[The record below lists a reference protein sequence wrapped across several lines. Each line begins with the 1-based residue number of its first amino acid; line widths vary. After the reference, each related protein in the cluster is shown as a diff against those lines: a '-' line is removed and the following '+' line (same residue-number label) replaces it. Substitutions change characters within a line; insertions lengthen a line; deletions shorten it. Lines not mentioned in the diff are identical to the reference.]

1 MQIQKSSLKLGK
13 VNKIFITHLHG
24 DHLFGLP
31 GLLCTLG
38 NGLDPDLAS
47 KKIVDIYGPL
57 GLRKYL
63 ITSLVKISL
72 LKLLNLVNISSYQ
85 LLLCTLQEIARSAPG
100 YHFKIHELIPGQDQ
114 YPPDWNDWKVVHE
127 YDCET
132 GLDCSSDKID
142 STKDSEVKQ
151 GKLKSQSLE
160 SLFIDLLYC

>member
-47 KKIVDIYGPL
+47 KKTVDIYGPL

-63 ITSLVKISL
+63 ITSLVKTFRFA
-72 LKLLNLVNISSYQ
+72 YRHY
-85 LLLCTLQEIARSAPG
+85 EI
-100 YHFKIHELIPGQDQ
+100 L
-114 YPPDWNDWKVVHE
+114 
-127 YDCET
+127 
-132 GLDCSSDKID
+132 
-142 STKDSEVKQ
+142 
-151 GKLKSQSLE
+151 
-160 SLFIDLLYC
+160 

>member
-47 KKIVDIYGPL
+47 KKTVDIYGPL

-72 LKLLNLVNISSYQ
+72 LKLLDLVNIPSYQ
-85 LLLCTLQEIARSAPG
+85 LLLCR
-100 YHFKIHELIPGQDQ
+100 K
-114 YPPDWNDWKVVHE
+114 
-127 YDCET
+127 
-132 GLDCSSDKID
+132 
-142 STKDSEVKQ
+142 
-151 GKLKSQSLE
+151 
-160 SLFIDLLYC
+160 